1 MNLVFAGV
9 FALFVSSTTHA
20 DLPPIPCFNLS
31 KPPLKPL
38 HDPLPYSQEPS
49 ADEVLTQS
57 GKLPDGSVWGAL
69 RSRVTLPIEIVR
81 TKLSDPVFVKEN
93 PKMKIK
99 LDHLTRPGFDLVTRI
114 QIKIKPV
121 PFMSVEWAEEWALN
135 RIANDTPTDLI
146 SYYKTE
152 GTKHLER
159 LCGSTLIRRIDTKL
173 TDVFL
178 YEEVK
183 SSHRTEEEVV
193 NGHQGT
199 LRALKRL
206 VQ

>member
-1 MNLVFAGV
+1 MGFL
-9 FALFVSSTTHA
+9 ALFVSEVTQA
-20 DLPPIPCFNLS
+20 DLPPIPCFDLS
-31 KPPLKPL
+31 KPPAKPL
-38 HDPLPYSQEPS
+38 HDPLPYSKEPP
-49 ADEVLTQS
+49 ADEILTQS

-69 RSRVTLPIEIVR
+69 RSRVALPIDVVR
-81 TKLSDPVFVKEN
+81 SKLSDPVFVKEN

-121 PFMSVEWAEEWALN
+121 PFVSVEWAEEWAMN
-135 RIANDTPTDLI
+135 RIANEVPTDLI

-159 LCGSTLIRRIDTKL
+159 LCGSTLIRKVDAKL

-183 SSHRTEEEVV
+183 SSHRSEEEVV
-193 NGHQGT
+193 QGHQGT
-199 LRALKRL
+199 LKALKRL
-206 VQ
+206 IQ